1 LTEAEEGLEF
11 KVSDLTWQ
19 IAQAKVWGLPALHF
33 GCSSSPGKQ
42 PKIRRARPN
51 SNPCEINNLPAEGR
65 AVAGDANRHF

>member
-33 GCSSSPGKQ
+33 GCSSSPGSSQ
-42 PKIRRARPN
+42 DTPRQTEQQSP
-51 SNPCEINNLPAEGR
+51 
-65 AVAGDANRHF
+65 